1 VEAIVNYLALL
12 GWSPESNP
20 EIFSLSELEK
30 VFSINRISKSPSVF
44 DMVKLRWFNA
54 EYLRAMTPEAFHDVA
69 LPWIKKGLTT
79 DLPTLPIARMIQPR
93 TEVLSEIPE
102 KLSFLNNLGD
112 YDLQIFVHK
121 KMKTTLENS
130 LESLLAAVPVL
141 EGIQDWNEETIH
153 ASIMD
158 LIAKMGIK
166 NGQMLWPI
174 RTAVSGWEVTPG
186 GAIEIAEILGK
197 DETLRRI
204 RIGIERLKAA
214 TAG

>member
-1 VEAIVNYLALL
+1 
-12 GWSPESNP
+12 
-20 EIFSLSELEK
+20 
-30 VFSINRISKSPSVF
+30 
-44 DMVKLRWFNA
+44 
-54 EYLRAMTPEAFHDVA
+54 
-69 LPWIKKGLTT
+69 
-79 DLPTLPIARMIQPR
+79 
-93 TEVLSEIPE
+93 
-102 KLSFLNNLGD
+102 
-112 YDLQIFVHK
+112 
-121 KMKTTLENS
+121 MKTTLENS